1 MSLPFADKPE
11 ASSIY
16 QDLKS
21 LSLADLTADQFDEL
35 RERIF
40 SEGVAGAEDEYRRL
54 LLLGQ
59 ASQKISSSGAIPA
72 TAKVV
77 IIDYGASHTPDDG
90 AYYTMFTPAKGEV
103 WELGGFFIYSASGLS
118 GFNLRLLDNVTT
130 ASTGTETGIII
141 ADGSSGDVF
150 DNGYS
155 PISFDENMSLQMDP
169 QGTVTGDST
178 AAIYIYRIR

>member
-11 ASSIY
+11 ESSIY

-21 LSLADLTADQFDEL
+21 LVLSDLTADQFDEL
-35 RERIF
+35 RNRIF
-40 SEGVAGAEDEYRRL
+40 SEGVNGTEDEFRRL
-54 LLLGQ
+54 VLLGQ
-59 ASQKISSSGAIPA
+59 ASQKISSSGAIPG

-77 IIDYGASHTPDDG
+77 IIDYGASPTPDDG
-90 AYYTMFTPAKGEV
+90 AYYTMFTPSKGEV
-103 WELGGFFIYSASGLS
+103 GELGGFFIYSAAGLT
-118 GFNLRLLDNVTT
+118 GFNLRLLDNVSS
-130 ASTGTETGIII
+130 AAAGTEQGIII

-169 QGTVTGDST
+169 LGTVTGDST
-178 AAIYIYRIR
+178 SSIYIYRIR